1 MILQKW
7 IEAAKVYCDRRMLKM
22 LLLGFSSG
30 FPYLLVFG
38 TFNLWLKDAGVSLAA
53 IGLFSLA
60 KAPYSMKWLWSPIV
74 DRVKLPLFWR
84 LGRRRGWALC
94 SQIGLLFALLGMSIT
109 NPALNPWHMAVFA
122 FLTVVASATQDI
134 VLDAYRIESFN
145 NREQGAGVAVFVLGY
160 RFGSIFSGAGALF
173 MAAVMSWE
181 NVYKIM
187 ALGALVGIV
196 TILLSKEPKEVD
208 VLRPRGDKKSFW
220 QRGIRF
226 LKNALYNPLADFMTR
241 PHWLLIL
248 VFVFLYRMSD
258 AYIAP
263 MAYPFYDDMGFS
275 KIQIASIIKVYGI
288 IATIAGTLLGGLL
301 VSRYGIIKS
310 LLWCGVLQGISNL
323 IFVWQAYA
331 GNNIYVLMLTIS
343 VENISGGMGTAAF
356 VAYLSALCNV
366 AYTATQYAL
375 LSSFMSLARDVFAA
389 TSGFV
394 VTAVSWPMFFVL
406 TSFMSVPA
414 LLILLYLAK
423 KRSFGV
429 PSDFIWHSRVD
440 EVADAVGQDGTEP
453 SGKAH
458 LPRKSNKSD
467 VALNSSSNNFSGFIS
482 FHKKR
487 HGAGVLIS
495 NARTNESGT
504 NN

>member
-208 VLRPRGDKKSFW
+208 VLRPRGEKKSFW
-220 QRGIRF
+220 QRG
-226 LKNALYNPLADFMTR
+226 
-241 PHWLLIL
+241 
-248 VFVFLYRMSD
+248 V
-258 AYIAP
+258 
-263 MAYPFYDDMGFS
+263 
-275 KIQIASIIKVYGI
+275 
-288 IATIAGTLLGGLL
+288 
-301 VSRYGIIKS
+301 
-310 LLWCGVLQGISNL
+310 
-323 IFVWQAYA
+323 
-331 GNNIYVLMLTIS
+331 
-343 VENISGGMGTAAF
+343 
-356 VAYLSALCNV
+356 
-366 AYTATQYAL
+366 
-375 LSSFMSLARDVFAA
+375 
-389 TSGFV
+389 
-394 VTAVSWPMFFVL
+394 
-406 TSFMSVPA
+406 
-414 LLILLYLAK
+414 
-423 KRSFGV
+423 
-429 PSDFIWHSRVD
+429 
-440 EVADAVGQDGTEP
+440 
-453 SGKAH
+453 
-458 LPRKSNKSD
+458 LPRSR
-467 VALNSSSNNFSGFIS
+467 G
-482 FHKKR
+482 
-487 HGAGVLIS
+487 HG
-495 NARTNESGT
+495 
-504 NN
+504 